1 MGGRLR
7 IRMVKN
13 GRIAG
18 AFRAKAV
25 IFTPLPAILL
35 TLGLTHILAAI
46 VRPGRGL
53 RALLRLLLLLLGR
66 RLISGLGAV
75 GFGDSGRTFDLHLG
89 DADGGETCV
98 KLQSVAILPQRHF
111 RRLAGN
117 GQADGGAIRV
127 VADVHLHGAKMM
139 RIDLET
145 SLRAIGR

>member
-18 AFRAKAV
+18 AFRAEAV
-25 IFTPLPAILL
+25 IFTPLPTILL

-75 GFGDSGRTFDLHLG
+75 GFGDSGRAFDLHLG
-89 DADGGETCV
+89 DAHSGETCV
-98 KLQSVAILPQRHF
+98 ELSSVPWEDFTA
-111 RRLAGN
+111 
-117 GQADGGAIRV
+117 
-127 VADVHLHGAKMM
+127 
-139 RIDLET
+139 ET
-145 SLRAIGR
+145 SGPRGPYRAREDKGWKLEPGRCGDA